1 MLSVVIPTLN
11 AERDLPETL
20 TSLVEAVV
28 NGVVREV
35 IVADG
40 GSTDKTLEIAEE
52 MGANIVRCAP
62 GRGQQLAAGAQA
74 AKFPWLLFLH
84 GDTQLDVG
92 WEHDVVAFIKGLSK
106 ERDDPVAAAF
116 TYKLNDRAVAAR
128 LMEGIVGLRCWL
140 FGLPYGDQGLLIHR
154 QHYDDVGGF
163 NALPLMEDVDM
174 VRRIGRNRLKMLPA
188 NAVTSAR
195 RYKKGGYLLRPL
207 RNMVLLSLYF
217 LRVPPR
223 VLAKLYG

>member
-1 MLSVVIPTLN
+1 MSVVIPVLN
-11 AERDLPETL
+11 AERELPETL
-20 TSLVEAVV
+20 TSLLEATV

-35 IVADG
+35 VIADG
-40 GSTDKTLEIAEE
+40 GSTDKTLDIADE
-52 MGANIVRCAP
+52 MGAHIVRCAP

-92 WEHDVVAFIKGLSK
+92 WDQDVVAFIKGLPD
-106 ERDDPVAAAF
+106 ERTSALAAAF
-116 TYKLNDRAVAAR
+116 TYKLNDRAIAAR

-140 FGLPYGDQGLLIHR
+140 LGLPYGDQGLLIHR
-154 QHYDDVGGF
+154 QHYDEIGGF
-163 NALPLMEDVDM
+163 SALPLMEDVDM
-174 VRRIGRNRLKMLPA
+174 VRRIGRRRLKILPA
-188 NAVTSAR
+188 HAITSAR
-195 RYKKGGYLLRPL
+195 RYKKGGYVLRPL